1 MQSSGTYRTP
11 GPPPP
16 GPPPRQSAPSDNGE
30 NVVLGASPDGS
41 AASATVPSGTGASRT
56 VVRSIWPI
64 IVAAAVGLA
73 ITGGAYE
80 ARYQAEEGRIRKVLD
95 FRAQWRALEI
105 ENRLRATQDM
115 LAPTVAYVANTE
127 SLTSAEF
134 GHFSAGTNKP
144 WRRIESIGW
153 LPRVTR
159 ADRGAFEALE
169 RQSGLQGF
177 RITQRGDSGE
187 QIPAAE
193 RNEYFP
199 LLMQWQSNPH
209 RAGLGFDFNSDPVR
223 ATTAARAR
231 DSGQPAATPSL
242 QSDTAGSEPTFFIL
256 WPIFEGADIP
266 PSVAERRLR
275 LRGFVVGVFGT
286 LTALQQTTVN
296 TPAIPEVI
304 EFYTSVDAP
313 GAAINGAVPRP
324 IAVFS
329 PAGQKVSSPVTAGLG
344 TRVGYRNIR
353 SFDVMGVHWRL
364 ESAFSREA
372 MAAERSVGPN
382 EILIGGLLLTALFV
396 GYMVRE
402 AKRSRALQIAAE
414 KHIELLNASQAKS
427 RFLANM
433 SHELRTPLN
442 AIIGYSEML
451 SEECRDRGHEN
462 YVHDLEQIHG
472 AGRHLLGLINDILD
486 LSKIEAGKE
495 TLFLE
500 SFDVASVLREV
511 AATVHP
517 MIAKNSNR
525 IDLEFTT
532 DLGAIKADQ
541 TKFRQILFNLIS
553 NAAKFTDKGIIQLK
567 AARQEAP
574 AGAGEGSGLSG
585 RKVGQPDVV
594 PKSGVVHQPDVAPSR
609 PWLRIDISDTG
620 IGMTPGQLGKLF
632 EAFGQA
638 DASTTRR
645 FGGTGLGLAL
655 SRRLCQMMGGSLT
668 VNSEFGKGSVFTVL
682 IPMEVERAAEDSA
695 PARMPVAAGENWPVV
710 LVVEDDPS
718 TRELMRRHLARDG
731 YRAEFA
737 VNGAEGLRKARD
749 LKPAVITLDIMLPVQ
764 DGWSVLAALKAD
776 PATADIPVILCSIID
791 EKQTGFALGAEEY
804 LVKPINWERLMT
816 TLSKYR
822 TAERQS
828 VLVIEDDPPTRE
840 LLERTLGKHGW
851 DVSVAGNGRVGL
863 ERVAEKQPAV
873 ILLDL
878 MMPEMDG
885 FQFLHLLRR
894 NKAFSSIPVM
904 VLTSKDLTDEDR
916 RRLHGHAERLVQ
928 KTALQLEVLVKEVRA
943 ITRTGRRLATNPALT
958 NPAVTN
964 PSVTNVGSHPSPVL
978 GGKV

>member
-1 MQSSGTYRTP
+1 MQSSGTYLAP
-11 GPPPP
+11 GP
-16 GPPPRQSAPSDNGE
+16 PSDNGR
-30 NVVLGASPDGS
+30 NTVLGASPD
-41 AASATVPSGTGASRT
+41 ASTVSGTAVASGK
-56 VVRSIWPI
+56 VVMRMWPI

-73 ITGGAYE
+73 ITGAAYE
-80 ARYQAEEGRIRKVLD
+80 ARYRAEEGRIRQVLD

-115 LAPTVAYVANTE
+115 LTPTAAYVANNE

-134 GHFSAGTNKP
+134 GHFSAKANKA
-144 WRRIESIGW
+144 WRHVESIGW
-153 LPRVTR
+153 LPRVMR
-159 ADRGAFEALE
+159 ADRSAFEATA

-177 RITQRGDSGE
+177 RITQRGDSGG
-187 QIPAAE
+187 QVPAAE
-193 RNEYFP
+193 RDEYFP
-199 LLMQWQSNPH
+199 LSMQWQSDPH
-209 RAGLGFDFNSDPVR
+209 RAAFGFDFNSDPVR
-223 ATTAARAR
+223 AETAARAC
-231 DSGQPAATPSL
+231 DSGEPAATPSL
-242 QSDTAGSEPTFFIL
+242 QSDTAGSESTFLIL

-266 PSVAERRLR
+266 SSVAERRVR
-275 LRGFVVGVFGT
+275 LRGFVLGVFGT
-286 LTALQQTTVN
+286 LAVLQQTIAN
-296 TPAIPEVI
+296 TPAIPEAI

-313 GAAINGAVPRP
+313 GTAINGAAPP

-329 PAGQKVSSPVTAGLG
+329 PADQKVTSVVTAAVDA
-344 TRVGYRNIR
+344 RVRYRGIR
-353 SFDVMGVHWRL
+353 SFDVMGVRWRL

-372 MAAERSVGPN
+372 VAAERSVGPN
-382 EILIGGLLLTALFV
+382 EVLMGGLLLTALFV
-396 GYMVRE
+396 GYIVRE
-402 AKRSRALQIAAE
+402 SKLRYRNQQLVGDRTRALEIAAG
-414 KHIELLNASQAKS
+414 KHLELHNASQAKS

-451 SEECRDRGHEN
+451 TEECRDRGHGN
-462 YVHDLEQIHG
+462 YVPDLEQIHG
-472 AGRHLLGLINDILD
+472 AGRHLLGLINNILD

-500 SFDVASVLREV
+500 SFDVASVLREII
-511 AATVHP
+511 ATVQP

-525 IDLEFTT
+525 IDLEFTP
-532 DLGAIKADQ
+532 DLGAIKTDQ

-553 NAAKFTDKGIIQLK
+553 NAAKFTDRGIIQLK
-567 AARQEAP
+567 AALQEAP
-574 AGAGEGSGLSG
+574 AGAGGGAGSGVEGSLASG
-585 RKVGQPDVV
+585 
-594 PKSGVVHQPDVAPSR
+594 

-620 IGMTPGQLGKLF
+620 IGMTPEQLGKLF

-638 DASTTRR
+638 DASTTKR

-655 SRRLCQMMGGSLT
+655 SRRLCRMMGGTLT
-668 VNSEFGKGSVFTVL
+668 VSSEFGKGSVFTVL
-682 IPMEVERAAEDSA
+682 MPMEVESAAEDSA
-695 PARMPVAAGENWPVV
+695 PARMPITAAENWPIV

-718 TRELMRRHLARDG
+718 TRELMRRQLARDG

-749 LKPAVITLDIMLPVQ
+749 LKPAAITLDIMLPVQ

-776 PATADIPVILCSIID
+776 PAIANIPVILCSIID
-791 EKQTGFALGAEEY
+791 EKQTGFALGAAEY

-822 TAERQS
+822 TAAQQS
-828 VLVIEDDPPTRE
+828 VLVIEDDPATRD
-840 LLERTLGKHGW
+840 LLERTLAKHGW
-851 DVSVAGNGRVGL
+851 DVMVAVNGRLGL

-885 FQFLHLLRR
+885 FQFLHHLRR
-894 NKAFSSIPVM
+894 NEDFSSIPVM

-916 RRLHGHAERLVQ
+916 CRLHGEAERVVQ
-928 KTALQLEVLVKEVRA
+928 KTSLQLEVLVKEVRA
-943 ITRTGRRLATNPALT
+943 TMRTGRSIATPI
-958 NPAVTN
+958 
-964 PSVTNVGSHPSPVL
+964 L